1 MAILQYKKFKKIQ
14 DARQKIPRKKFHGT
28 LKNQQ
33 TVIKT
38 AWYWHKNRHM
48 DQWNRTESPEI
59 NPPTCGQS
67 STKETKE
74 IHNGEKTV
82 SLTIGVGKA
91 GELPVN

>member
-1 MAILQYKKFKKIQ
+1 MQGRRYQEKNSMVLK
-14 DARQKIPRKKFHGT
+14 
-28 LKNQQ
+28 KNQQ